1 MGARECR
8 GLRKDG
14 SWGARAW
21 EELDAGTTIRRIE
34 PDDTVVT
41 LSHDASTVEAAVLMW
56 GARPSLKH
64 SASMTAAP
72 AAATV
77 GNLWH

>member
-41 LSHDASTVEAAVLMW
+41 LTHDASTVEAAVLMW
-56 GARPSLKH
+56 CKVDS
-64 SASMTAAP
+64 
-72 AAATV
+72 AAALVWTISAYV
-77 GNLWH
+77 TLPYLA